1 MTSRLDRRVGAI
13 RLHISFLPP
22 LHSSSRRARVTI
34 SNARRRVPAEK
45 SSPGTPP
52 PLTRARVSPSRDMRV
67 GLSRATTHVNAS
79 TSAPLGVTATA
90 RAVGGRVGAV
100 DHRYHRAP
108 RHHSTSSSQRAVV
121 ARAARGP
128 GGNRHRD
135 DDASDGERAG
145 ADEASLV
152 PYTVRVAKP
161 PRFEDLGVH
170 RLPKNTACG
179 ETIEV
184 ERGWFIVHRV
194 TTMYNL
200 VRGKY
205 EKDGRRLDVQR
216 AERFFVNAALEAAY
230 RADDAVGRG

>member
-1 MTSRLDRRVGAI
+1 MDASAPSIIDIIVRRVD
-13 RLHISFLPP
+13 
-22 LHSSSRRARVTI
+22 RA
-34 SNARRRVPAEK
+34 
-45 SSPGTPP
+45 
-52 PLTRARVSPSRDMRV
+52 
-67 GLSRATTHVNAS
+67 
-79 TSAPLGVTATA
+79 
-90 RAVGGRVGAV
+90 
-100 DHRYHRAP
+100 
-108 RHHSTSSSQRAVV
+108 TSSSQRAVV

-216 AERFFVNAALEAAY
+216 AERFFVNARSRRRIAPTTPSVAGE
-230 RADDAVGRG
+230 RADPRDEIIHSLTRAMHASNAP